1 MRNSTVAAS
10 ANCLRLVLLAMLA
23 MLALGAGAT
32 AVAHTF
38 EAPYSVETDIEG
50 HFSYE
55 AVFTA
60 SSTVALSALTVD
72 GSDNTTVGQ
81 FVAVFSCET
90 TVAAGDQWI
99 WPVAGALADEEHN
112 GTVVLL
118 LEVCDGSGPFEAS
131 TTIVPNPVAADA
143 RSWTMIKACYR

>member
-1 MRNSTVAAS
+1 MRNSTAAAS
-10 ANCLRLVLLAMLA
+10 ANCLRLVLLAMLV
-23 MLALGAGAT
+23 LGAGAT

-81 FVAVFSCET
+81 YVAVFSCET